1 FAGRCRPQCGAA
13 WSCGW
18 GASPVRW
25 RKPRI
30 SGCWRRPGSRRSVWS
45 RRGSTRSR
53 RAGSWGRSCGPGS
66 RSSERV
72 SPSLPLHREFR
83 PQSDGGGLAQLERP
97 GTIPRGERRLTP
109 ADRVNLHTI
118 ETLRD
123 YDIPWAGH
131 APRSIDGLEREPWD
145 FVITVCDRAKE
156 ACPIFPGQPILA
168 HWGMPDP
175 AEVVGDEAAKR
186 QAFEAAFL
194 SLSRRIDLLL
204 AQPVEELERLALEAR
219 LRAIGNTTG
228 EGTG

>member
-1 FAGRCRPQCGAA
+1 MNVFRLLFLCTGNSARSQMAEALLNWKGRGRFRAESA
-13 WSCGW
+13 
-18 GASPVRW
+18 
-25 RKPRI
+25 
-30 SGCWRRPGSRRSVWS
+30 GSR
-45 RRGSTRSR
+45 
-53 RAGSWGRSCGPGS
+53 
-66 RSSERV
+66 
-72 SPSLPLHREFR
+72 
-83 PQSDGGGLAQLERP
+83 
-97 GTIPRGERRLTP
+97 P
-109 ADRVNLHTI
+109 ADRVNPHAI

-123 YDIPWAGH
+123 YDVPWAGH
-131 APRSIDGLEREPWD
+131 APRGIDGLEREPWD

-156 ACPIFPGQPILA
+156 SCPIFPGQPILA

-186 QAFEAAFL
+186 QAFDAAFL